1 MAAID
6 YQTDYFPTGE
16 DMKEIKKPST
26 TYDNPSLTIRQER
39 SRQLENAGL
48 SRGADNKALNPQR
61 SINSS
66 TSQNRMGFNASK
78 LLNKASG
85 VEQFNPYPTA
95 TKSTPN
101 QSRPQLN
108 SQEPDMATQYRNIS
122 SADLDR
128 VKGLDNQELQANI
141 NRVTKYQPLANNEAN
156 RALGNELAT
165 KFPYASF
172 EENLKSKRQAGIN
185 AINMT
190 NSISGAYNSSI
201 SKLNPVSMSL

>member
-6 YQTDYFPTGE
+6 YQTGYFPTGE

-26 TYDNPSLTIRQER
+26 TYDNSSLTISQKRR
-39 SRQLENAGL
+39 RQLENAGL
-48 SRGADNKALNPQR
+48 SRGADNKALDPQR

-85 VEQFNPYPTA
+85 VEKFNPYPTA

-156 RALGNELAT
+156 RAMKMSLAT
-165 KFPYASF
+165 QFPYKKYETESSSAREIMNNAQSAIPTFLNRATAS
-172 EENLKSKRQAGIN
+172 RV
-185 AINMT
+185 
-190 NSISGAYNSSI
+190 
-201 SKLNPVSMSL
+201 NPVSLSL